1 MGLQYSLS
9 RLCFNWPVCCV
20 SGCSS
25 DVTTLYQPSP
35 TAAWILKTE
44 GEDCALSV
52 IKFLLLSVSLEDKI
66 AAPLCLALFRI
77 ADAAGLHF

>member
-52 IKFLLLSVSLEDKI
+52 IKFLLLFHSKMKLLPTY
-66 AAPLCLALFRI
+66 A
-77 ADAAGLHF
+77 